1 MGTEPARG
9 AAQSSTF
16 AGVLRR
22 RGTASIVANP
32 VLVGAVTTLVVV
44 VAVFLAYN
52 ANQGLPFV
60 PTTQLKFRV
69 SNGSNLLPGN
79 EIREGGARIGV
90 VDTMEPIRLPDG
102 TVGAEAT
109 IKIDKVAGDIPKD
122 TTLNLRPRSVLGLK
136 YVELNRGRS
145 KDTLEDGQV
154 IPADQV
160 SYPVDLDDYYRIFDE
175 PTRTAVQQNLRGFG
189 NALSNRGAS
198 LNETIRTLPRFLGHL
213 APVAEV
219 LADDRTQLARF
230 LKEAGDVTRVLAP
243 VADRYAHSFAAGAD
257 TFEAWSRHPD
267 RLRATIRNNAPTMRV
282 GIRSF
287 RVQRPFL
294 ADTARFSRALRGAAA
309 VMPGTLPGITDALQT
324 GTPVQRRLPEM
335 HDDLRLTLGA
345 LRDLAA
351 DERTIYALRGV
362 TRLVDIVNPLVRF
375 AGPYITVCN
384 YWNYAWTNVSEHL
397 TEPDPTGGSQRTL
410 LNQAPRTR
418 NPTAPSVGTIGARQ
432 PSNGEEVVSGSPM
445 NLHSNLYTAAID
457 KNGNADCESG
467 QRGYLEKLTH
477 YNTDKNLKIV
487 TDPRIP
493 GNQGPTYT
501 GRPRVPEGQTFTRT
515 PETGPAFP
523 RELDKP

>member
-1 MGTEPARG
+1 
-9 AAQSSTF
+9 
-16 AGVLRR
+16 
-22 RGTASIVANP
+22 
-32 VLVGAVTTLVVV
+32 VTTLIAV

-60 PTTQLKFRV
+60 PTTQLKLRV
-69 SNGSNLLPGN
+69 SNGANLLPGN

-90 VDTMEPIRLPDG
+90 VDDMKPIRLPDG
-102 TVGAEAT
+102 TVGAEASV
-109 IKIDKVAGDIPKD
+109 KIDKTAGDIPRD

-145 KDTLEDGQV
+145 KEMLEDGET
-154 IPADQV
+154 IPPDQV
-160 SYPVDLDDYYRIFDE
+160 SYPVDLDDYNRMFDQR
-175 PTRTAVQQNLRGFG
+175 TRRAVQRNLEGFG
-189 NALSNRGAS
+189 NALSGRGAS

-230 LKEAGDVTRVLAP
+230 LKEAGDVTRVIAP
-243 VADRYAHSFAAGAD
+243 VADRYAHSFEAGAD
-257 TFEAWSRHPD
+257 TFEAWSRYPD
-267 RLRATIRNNAPTMRV
+267 RLRATIRGNAPTMRV

-294 ADTARFSRALRGAAA
+294 ADTARFSRALRSAAR
-309 VMPGTLPGITDALQT
+309 VMPSTLPGVTDALQT

-335 HDDLRLTLGA
+335 NENLRSTLGA
-345 LRDLAA
+345 LQELAE
-351 DERTIYALRGV
+351 DDRTIYALRGV
-362 TRLVDIVNPLVRF
+362 TRLVDIVHPLIRF

-384 YWNYAWTNVSEHL
+384 YWNYSWTNVSEHL

-418 NPTAPSVGTIGARQ
+418 NPTDPSVGSIGAKT
-432 PSNGEEVVSGSPM
+432 PSNGEPVVSGAPM
-445 NLHSNLYTAAID
+445 NLHSNVYTAAVD

-467 QRGYLEKLTH
+467 QRGYLEKLTT
-477 YNTDKNLKIV
+477 YNTNPDLKIV

-493 GNQGPTYT
+493 GNQGTTYT
-501 GRPRVPEGQTFTRT
+501 GRPRVPEGQTFSRT
-515 PETGPAFP
+515 PESGPAFP